1 MAPTKRTNKRT
12 VKKSPPN
19 HVSVTER
26 ASRLF
31 AFYLMMGSSSSLNRL
46 HEMLTKNGLS
56 KVTLSTLKAYSRDY
70 HWQELIAEA
79 QTALPDPVEEYQI
92 AIQDMNMRHAE
103 LGKALTG
110 LAEISVPQLRSI
122 IHDGQAMRAT
132 DITTLAK
139 EGASLER
146 LARGEAT
153 SRTEVLVQSLSVVV
167 NGVVALFQ
175 QVNDLP
181 SSQERLERFMLG
193 ADTLVRQAVPAD
205 YIDVGTNN

>member
-1 MAPTKRTNKRT
+1 
-12 VKKSPPN
+12 
-19 HVSVTER
+19 
-26 ASRLF
+26 
-31 AFYLMMGSSSSLNRL
+31 
-46 HEMLTKNGLS
+46 
-56 KVTLSTLKAYSRDY
+56 
-70 HWQELIAEA
+70 
-79 QTALPDPVEEYQI
+79 
-92 AIQDMNMRHAE
+92 MRHAE

-139 EGASLER
+139 EGASLAR

-205 YIDVGTNN
+205 YIDVSTNN

>member
-1 MAPTKRTNKRT
+1 
-12 VKKSPPN
+12 
-19 HVSVTER
+19 
-26 ASRLF
+26 
-31 AFYLMMGSSSSLNRL
+31 
-46 HEMLTKNGLS
+46 MLTKNGLS

-153 SRTEVLVQSLSVVV
+153 SRTEGLVQSLSVVV

-205 YIDVGTNN
+205 YIDVSTNN